1 MIPAS
6 PAPGGT
12 AFLPPFA
19 PFAPFGFKEMEAAGG
34 RLGGWDPRPGVWFR
48 PPGLGPP
55 RLDFRPASREQPV
68 RGCSQSHG
76 PGPPPAGPDA
86 ELPRPMDLTNGILT
100 PALLDPGVLTLGVS
114 QIVIGLL
121 TVGFL
126 ACSILLVLTVLIQRP
141 QGGGLSGAFGA
152 GAGSGETAF
161 GARTGDAL
169 TIATISFFV
178 LWLVVAVGLVLVMS
192 PPKVTNTNPA
202 ATSNQAP
209 VQPGDTGPAPEQAIP
224 EQGVPEQG
232 VPEQPAPEQPGTE
245 APAGTPATE
254 TPPTEI
260 PPTELPAGEAGG
272 GTEGET
278 APPTN
283 DGQGG

>member
-1 MIPAS
+1 
-6 PAPGGT
+6 
-12 AFLPPFA
+12 
-19 PFAPFGFKEMEAAGG
+19 
-34 RLGGWDPRPGVWFR
+34 
-48 PPGLGPP
+48 
-55 RLDFRPASREQPV
+55 
-68 RGCSQSHG
+68 
-76 PGPPPAGPDA
+76 
-86 ELPRPMDLTNGILT
+86 MDLTFGILN
-100 PALLDPGVLTLGVS
+100 PALLTLGVS
-114 QIVIGLL
+114 QVVIGLL

-209 VQPGDTGPAPEQAIP
+209 VQPGDTGAAPEQAI
-224 EQGVPEQG
+224 PEQG

-260 PPTELPAGEAGG
+260 PPTELPAGGAGG